1 MEQPAAVPAVTQLV
15 YMTTALVCLFI
26 VVCAYELCAG
36 RRLHKYPTALFILGL
51 TFMFIAIVLYAYAL
65 PGMSRPIDVSIAA
78 IGGNLVASAFVAR
91 AAREHNA
98 WSERTQRE
106 VDRLKM
112 KHAILTK
119 RRDEL
124 PLDHPD
130 CYWLTERLSD
140 IEETMENLGARLK

>member
-1 MEQPAAVPAVTQLV
+1 MEQPATAPALTHLI
-15 YMTTALVCLFI
+15 YLATTLVCLF
-26 VVCAYELCAG
+26 VVVFAYEFCA
-36 RRLHKYPTALFILGL
+36 RRWLHKYPTALLILGL
-51 TFMFIAIVLYAYAL
+51 VFMFIATVLYAYAL

-112 KHAILTK
+112 KYAILTK

-130 CYWLTERLSD
+130 CYWLTQRLSD
-140 IEETMENLGARLK
+140 IEETMENLGALLK